1 MKMMIYIDYYLMV
14 VSFRDNRKV
23 HYYYYYYYYCCRIY
37 CYYYC
42 YDYMFYCYNCSYYYY
57 SYYYLLMNL
66 LVLLLPQLHLK
77 VHLIHPYY
85 VPTYLFIYASR
96 YYMFVINLFS
106 KLLWMLYKYIST
118 TYHLVCT
125 PSIIYSCTIWHSFF
139 SYNLK
144 KKIQSAKIDLEKII
158 AIFK

>member
-23 HYYYYYYYYCCRIY
+23 HYYYYYYYCCYIY

-85 VPTYLFIYASR
+85 VPTYLFISASR
-96 YYMFVINLFS
+96 CYMFVINLFS
-106 KLLWMLYKYIST
+106 KLFVNVIQTYIFT
-118 TYHLVCT
+118 TYHL
-125 PSIIYSCTIWHSFF
+125 SYSIYSCTIYDIDICFF
-139 SYNLK
+139 S
-144 KKIQSAKIDLEKII
+144 
-158 AIFK
+158 